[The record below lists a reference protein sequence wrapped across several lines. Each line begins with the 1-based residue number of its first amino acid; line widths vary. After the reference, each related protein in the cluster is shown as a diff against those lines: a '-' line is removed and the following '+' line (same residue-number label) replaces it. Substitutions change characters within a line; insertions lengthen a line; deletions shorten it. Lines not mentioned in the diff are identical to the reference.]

1 MNYGFVLGVDL
12 GTSHTVA
19 MLRRPDGR
27 TRPLLFDGQ
36 PLLPS
41 AVYLDT
47 TGRLHVGRD
56 AVRLGQ
62 AEPGRLE
69 PNPKRHVDSETVL
82 LGGAEV
88 PTADLLAALLGA
100 VAREAVAAT
109 GFLPPAVLTYP
120 AAWGTRR
127 RAVLTTALAR
137 AGWPPA
143 TALLPEPVAAAR
155 YFADVLRRPVPVGSA
170 LAVFDLGGGT
180 LDVAVVRNEGITPD
194 GLPRFAVAAS
204 GGIDDLGG
212 LDLDAALVEHLGA
225 ELRQSEAAAWAAL
238 TEPVTLA
245 QWRARRQFWDDV
257 RGAKEMLS
265 RTALAPVPVPGVEQA
280 VHLTRDEFEAAA
292 GPLLR
297 RAVAET
303 DAVIRAAGVA
313 PTELAGLFLVG
324 GSSRVPLVA
333 RLLHHELGIAPTVLD
348 QPELPVAEGAI
359 IVVSPGA
366 SGSAAPSGAS
376 SSATTP
382 GGPSSATPSGAFG
395 SAALSG
401 AFDSAAASGAPDS
414 AATPAEPMRPAAVR
428 PMADTMTR
436 PAVAG
441 GAVTS
446 GDQADPHPDGLAG
459 AAGQAGSESARRN
472 PQTPRLLATEA
483 LEPTAATAPPEPD
496 MAAPPAHVAASN
508 PIAPSAAASNPG
520 ASNPAA
526 SNPAVP
532 SSAAPAAAGSPAG
545 SHAAGSRA
553 AAAQGGAEPQYAEPV
568 DPWAT
573 GEAAAFGNASGGPI
587 LHPVSGAPVSASPV
601 SASPSPNAEPWLAS
615 THPDPEPAGSPEAGA
630 RLPAY
635 KRKFV
640 WIVAAV
646 TVVVLGAAA
655 TVVALLWPGYP
666 ALGYRPLADLHRIKP
681 AVPVTSTFNASALR
695 DGRAYFASVDET
707 NRLGVVAAAADTGKT
722 VWSSTAAGVAKRWE
736 FFFTLPDAVVAITDT
751 DSDLGTRRM
760 VLLDPGDGG
769 KLWERTIDGNDNVLF
784 AGDKIVLV
792 DRKEGRL
799 VGLDVRKKGKGVWE
813 VPSPKN
819 DYGQT
824 STQVVA
830 VTTED
835 DFAGP
840 ATTGGVP
847 FAEPLDD
854 DKRIV
859 QIGADESALVIDA
872 DTGKVV
878 AGPRQSVADTDDKII
893 AHNGRLIVAE
903 SADARRLFAYDLQK
917 LEPKVLYTPAANTQ
931 LDHLTPCGADRIC
944 LVETTGYAAKT
955 AQVVAIDAAK
965 GGVVW
970 RRSVAD
976 VDGIVP
982 VGQAVLATLNTSP
995 VQVSLLDAEGNVS
1008 WTRGGVAGRLDGG
1021 NTLQFSKALS
1031 GSADDP
1037 ALAGEHLGDD
1047 AVPLGSLAGI
1057 RSSTCSWDT
1066 THLACVADED
1076 FVVQRFAG

>member
-1 MNYGFVLGVDL
+1 MTDGFVLGVDL

-69 PNPKRHVDSETVL
+69 PNPKRHVDAESVL

-143 TALLPEPVAAAR
+143 TALLAEPVAAAH

-170 LAVFDLGGGT
+170 LAVFDFGGGT

-225 ELRQSEAAAWAAL
+225 AVRQSEPAAWAAL

-280 VHLTRDEFEAAA
+280 VHLTREEFEAAV

-297 RAVAET
+297 RGVAET
-303 DAVIRAAGVA
+303 DAVIRAAGVTPA
-313 PTELAGLFLVG
+313 ELAGLFLVG

-366 SGSAAPSGAS
+366 SRGAAPWGAS
-376 SSATTP
+376 
-382 GGPSSATPSGAFG
+382 GGAAPWGASGG
-395 SAALSG
+395 AAPWDASG
-401 AFDSAAASGAPDS
+401 GAAPWDASGGAASGASDS
-414 AATPAEPMRPAAVR
+414 AATPAEPMRPAAVP
-428 PMADTMTR
+428 PMSDTMTHPAAGIAASSGAPAGGSGVAAEAAGIPAEPPGAAADGSR
-436 PAVAG
+436 PRPVQADPDGG
-441 GAVTS
+441 GAVTPD
-446 GDQADPHPDGLAG
+446 DQADPHPDDLARP
-459 AAGQAGSESARRN
+459 AGQAGPESARRSS
-472 PQTPRLLATEA
+472 QARRLLATEA
-483 LEPTAATAPPEPD
+483 LEPTAAAAPPEPD
-496 MAAPPAHVAASN
+496 IAAPPAHVAASN
-508 PIAPSAAASNPG
+508 QPAPSAAAPNQVAPSAAASNQLAP
-520 ASNPAA
+520 SAA
-526 SNPAVP
+526 APNQAA
-532 SSAAPAAAGSPAG
+532 SSAAAPNSAAPVASAPSPAAPPPGAAPASAGSPAG
-545 SHAAGSRA
+545 LGAASASAGPHAAGSRA
-553 AAAQGGAEPQYAEPV
+553 AAAQGDAEPQYAEPV

-587 LHPVSGAPVSASPV
+587 LHPVSGAPVSG
-601 SASPSPNAEPWLAS
+601 SPSPSPSAEPWLAS
-615 THPDPEPAGSPEAGA
+615 THPDPEAEAEAGT

-640 WIVAAV
+640 WIVAAA

-666 ALGYRPLADLHRIKP
+666 ALDYRPLADLRRIKP
-681 AVPVTSTFNASALR
+681 AVPVTSAFNAAALR
-695 DGRAYFASVDET
+695 DGRAYFASADDNGT
-707 NRLGVVAAAADTGKT
+707 LGIVGVATDTGKS
-722 VWSSTAAGVAKRWE
+722 WRSTEAGVAKRWYSLL
-736 FFFTLPDAVVAITDT
+736 TLPDAVVALTDT
-751 DSDLGTRRM
+751 DSLTNSWRI
-760 VLLDPGDGG
+760 VLLDPGDGK
-769 KLWERTIDGNDNVLF
+769 KLWERTMDANDSVLF
-784 AGDKIVLV
+784 AGDKVVLV
-792 DRKEGRL
+792 DRREGRL
-799 VGLDVRKKGKGVWE
+799 VGLDVRTGKGRWDE
-813 VPSPKN
+813 KNPKTES
-819 DYGQT
+819 GQT
-824 STQVVA
+824 TTHVVA
-830 VTTED
+830 VTTEE

-840 ATTGGVP
+840 ATIGGDA
-847 FAEPLDD
+847 FAEPFDD
-854 DKRIV
+854 DQRIV
-859 QIGADESALVIDA
+859 QIGADESARVIDA

-878 AGPRQSVADTDDKII
+878 AGPRQSVADTNDKII

-903 SADARRLFAYDLQK
+903 SA
-917 LEPKVLYTPAANTQ
+917 
-931 LDHLTPCGADRIC
+931 
-944 LVETTGYAAKT
+944 
-955 AQVVAIDAAK
+955 
-965 GGVVW
+965 
-970 RRSVAD
+970 
-976 VDGIVP
+976 
-982 VGQAVLATLNTSP
+982 
-995 VQVSLLDAEGNVS
+995 
-1008 WTRGGVAGRLDGG
+1008 
-1021 NTLQFSKALS
+1021 
-1031 GSADDP
+1031 
-1037 ALAGEHLGDD
+1037 
-1047 AVPLGSLAGI
+1047 
-1057 RSSTCSWDT
+1057 
-1066 THLACVADED
+1066 
-1076 FVVQRFAG
+1076 